1 MKTDQELQED
11 VMNEL
16 HWDPVVRDVAT
27 QIGVTAKN
35 GMVTLSG
42 QVDSYGKKLAAEK
55 AAQRVKGVNVVA
67 LDIEVHLYPS
77 VSKSDI
83 EIAEMVNNTIRWISV
98 IQNEEVEVKVDN
110 GYVTLSGTVDWNY
123 ERKSIEEAVKRI
135 IGIKGIINNIVLK
148 PAGLEP
154 KEIKRKISA
163 AFHRSAVID
172 SNAIDV
178 SITKNK
184 IALNGVVKS
193 LAEKKE
199 AERAA
204 WSSPGVTSVENNLTI
219 EPTYQ
224 FM

>member
-16 HWDPVVRDVAT
+16 HWDPALGDIAT

-42 QVDSYGKKLAAEK
+42 QVDSYSKKLAAEK

-67 LDIEVHLYPS
+67 LDMEVHLYPS

-98 IQNEEVEVKVDN
+98 IQHEEVEVKVEN
-110 GYVTLSGTVDWNY
+110 GYVTLSGTVAWNY

-135 IGIKGIINNIVLK
+135 VGIKGIANNILLK

-163 AFHRSAVID
+163 AFHRSAIID

-178 SITKNK
+178 SVTKNK
-184 IALNGVVKS
+184 IVLNGTVKS

-204 WSSPGVTSVENNLTI
+204 WSSPGVTSVENNLII
-219 EPTYQ
+219 EPIYQ
-224 FM
+224 LM

>member
-11 VMNEL
+11 VMEEL
-16 HWDPVVRDVAT
+16 HWDPVLGDIAT
-27 QIGVTAKN
+27 QIGVTAKK

-42 QVDSYGKKLAAEK
+42 QVDSYSKKLAAEK

-67 LDIEVHLYPS
+67 MDMEIHLYPS

-83 EIAEMVNNTIRWISV
+83 EIAEMINNTIRWISV
-98 IQNEEVEVKVDN
+98 IQNEKVEVKVDN
-110 GYVTLSGTVDWNY
+110 GYVTLSGTVMWNY
-123 ERKSIEEAVKRI
+123 ERRSIEEAVKRI
-135 IGIKGIINNIVLK
+135 VGIKGITNSIQLK
-148 PAGLEP
+148 PSGSDP

-163 AFHRSAVID
+163 AFHRNAIID

-178 SITKNK
+178 IVTKNR
-184 IALNGVVKS
+184 IELNGTVKS

-204 WSSPGVTSVENNLTI
+204 WSSPGVTSVENKLKI
-219 EPTYQ
+219 DPIYQ
-224 FM
+224 FA